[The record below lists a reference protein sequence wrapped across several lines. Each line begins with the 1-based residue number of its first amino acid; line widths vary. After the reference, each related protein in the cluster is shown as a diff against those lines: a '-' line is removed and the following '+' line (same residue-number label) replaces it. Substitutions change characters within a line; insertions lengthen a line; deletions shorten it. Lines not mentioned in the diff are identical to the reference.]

1 MAEARVKTKT
11 GAEITIVG
19 SGPEVADILANLE
32 SIQAARTPRT
42 LRRASERPRENLRA
56 TGPTGLVM
64 GLKSEG
70 FFDKPKTLGEIASAL
85 HEKGSLIPTTTISGV
100 VLGLLR
106 KGQLH
111 RKKAEG
117 RWTYGN

>member
-1 MAEARVKTKT
+1 MPEAKVKTKT

-19 SGPEVADILANLE
+19 SGSEVADILANLE
-32 SIQAARTPRT
+32 SIQASSAPRRSRRPTERAREGFR
-42 LRRASERPRENLRA
+42 N
-56 TGPTGLVM
+56 TGPTGLII
-64 GLKSEG
+64 GLKADG

-117 RWTYGN
+117 RWLYGN